1 MEETAL
7 HIPVLLDEVLKELK
21 PQSGQRF
28 IDGTVG
34 AGGHTEAI
42 LKATA
47 PDGQVLAL
55 DADPNALAVARQR
68 LAAYGDRIRLVNANF
83 AQLAAVAHDRHFVS
97 VHGILFDLGLSSMQL
112 GAPGRGFSFQSEGPL
127 DMRYDP
133 GGSTTAA
140 DLVNNL
146 SQDELADLI
155 YRFGE
160 ERRSRA
166 IARAIVAARPLR
178 TTCELANVVVR
189 AVGGRRGARLHPA
202 TRTFQALRIAVN
214 DELEVLTR
222 VLPAAVSVLA
232 PGGRLAVI
240 SFHSLEDRI
249 VKEFFRQESKDCIC
263 PPEQPACTCGHRAT
277 LHIITR
283 KPITASPPTKYRGA
297 QAKAGINP
305 RARSAKL
312 RVAERTEV

>member
-1 MEETAL
+1 MSETTP
-7 HIPVLLDEVLKELK
+7 HIPVLLDEVLEGLS
-21 PQSGQRF
+21 PLPGQRF
-28 IDGTVG
+28 IDGTLG

-42 LKATA
+42 LKAVA
-47 PDGQVLAL
+47 PHGQVLAL
-55 DADPNALAVARQR
+55 DADPSALEIARRR
-68 LAAYGDRIRLVNANF
+68 LAAYGDRARFVHANF
-83 AQLAAVAHDRHFVS
+83 AQLAAVARDLDFVP
-97 VHGILFDLGLSSMQL
+97 VHGVLLDLGLSSMQL
-112 GAPGRGFSFQSEGPL
+112 DTVERGFSFQSAGPL

-133 GGSTTAA
+133 NSPTTAA

-146 SQDELADLI
+146 AQDELADLI

-178 TTCELANVVVR
+178 TTHQLAEVVAR
-189 AVGGRRGARLHPA
+189 AVGGRRGDRLHPA

-214 DELEVLTR
+214 DELEVLR
-222 VLPAAVSVLA
+222 AALPAATSILA

-249 VKEFFRQESKDCIC
+249 VKEFFRRESRDCIC
-263 PPEQPACTCGHRAT
+263 PPEQPVCTCGHRAT
-277 LHIITR
+277 LHIITP
-283 KPITASPPTKYRGA
+283 KPITVTSTEAA
-297 QAKAGINP
+297 LNP

-312 RVAERTEV
+312 RVAEYMGH

>member
-1 MEETAL
+1 MSETTP
-7 HIPVLLDEVLKELK
+7 HIPVLLDEVLEGLS
-21 PQSGQRF
+21 PLPGQRL

-42 LKATA
+42 LKAVA
-47 PDGQVLAL
+47 PHGQVLAL
-55 DADPNALAVARQR
+55 DADPSALEIARQR
-68 LAAYGDRIRLVNANF
+68 LAAYGDRVRFVNANF
-83 AQLAAVAHDRHFVS
+83 AQLAAVARGLDFFP
-97 VHGILFDLGLSSMQL
+97 VHGVLLDLGLSSMQL
-112 GAPGRGFSFQSEGPL
+112 DAVERGFSFQSAGPL

-133 GGSTTAA
+133 NSPTTAA

-146 SQDELADLI
+146 AQDELADLI

-166 IARAIVAARPLR
+166 IARAIVAARPLH
-178 TTCELANVVVR
+178 TTHQLAEVVAR
-189 AVGGRRGARLHPA
+189 AVGGRRGGRLHPA

-214 DELEVLTR
+214 DELDALR
-222 VLPAAVSVLA
+222 AALPAAMSILA

-249 VKEFFRQESKDCIC
+249 VKEFFRRESRDCIC
-263 PPEQPACTCGHRAT
+263 PPEQPVCTCGHRAT
-277 LHIITR
+277 LHIITP
-283 KPITASPPTKYRGA
+283 KPITVTSTEAA
-297 QAKAGINP
+297 LNP

-312 RVAERTEV
+312 RVAESME

>member
-1 MEETAL
+1 MSETTP
-7 HIPVLLDEVLKELK
+7 HIPVLLDEVLEGLS
-21 PQSGQRF
+21 PLPDQRL

-42 LKATA
+42 LRAVA
-47 PDGQVLAL
+47 PNGQVLAL
-55 DADPNALAVARQR
+55 DADPAALEVAHRR
-68 LAAYGDRIRLVNANF
+68 LTAYGDRVRFVNANF
-83 AQLAAVAHDRHFVS
+83 AQLAAVARDLDFIP
-97 VHGILFDLGLSSMQL
+97 VHGILLDLGLSSMQL
-112 GAPGRGFSFQSEGPL
+112 NAVERGFSFQSEGPL

-133 GGSTTAA
+133 NGPTTAA

-146 SQDELADLI
+146 AQNELADLI

-166 IARAIVAARPLR
+166 IARALVAARPVH
-178 TTCELANVVVR
+178 TTRQLGEVVTR
-189 AVGGRRGARLHPA
+189 AVGGRRGDRLHPA

-214 DELEVLTR
+214 DELEVLR
-222 VLPAAVSVLA
+222 RALPAATSILA

-249 VKEFFRQESKDCIC
+249 VKEFFRQESRDCIC
-263 PPEQPACTCGHRAT
+263 PPDRPICTCGHRAT
-277 LHIITR
+277 LHIITP
-283 KPITASPPTKYRGA
+283 KPITATSTEA
-297 QAKAGINP
+297 AFNP

-312 RVAERTEV
+312 RVAEYMER